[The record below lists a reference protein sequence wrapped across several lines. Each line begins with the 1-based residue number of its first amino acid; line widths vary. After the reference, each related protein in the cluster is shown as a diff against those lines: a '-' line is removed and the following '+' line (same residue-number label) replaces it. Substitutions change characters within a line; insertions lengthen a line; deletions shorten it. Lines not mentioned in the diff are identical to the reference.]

1 MMRIFKKIA
10 VFFVLVTS
18 VFIVSCSKNDSG
30 FESENMLSSSEK
42 EIKNNEKITKSIVAS
57 DAESIMEAVNTVAN
71 IIPGEEFT
79 VSVPEEL
86 DGLPSFDLGYHS
98 FLNNKDAYD
107 NFVKCFSEIFPDV
120 EFKPEYTMFSGEK
133 YDAISL
139 AYSEETEKVRMYVW
153 NEEGLRGEEATKR
166 IEELIKEKNLVK
178 PVIPLVE
185 DYKDEVFDDKTQVFM
200 YIYQDKGD
208 DKVFM
213 EAQSPVGNGLF
224 RFNRGVIAKRHFKN
238 DDFPDMLEA
247 YDQLSYFG
255 GFKKEVPADSEE
267 EVNMLDKTVKVKD
280 AVAVF
285 ESYINSLECI
295 ENKSA
300 DLKVKYVNIYELHGV
315 EGLQM
320 ICTSTYKGI
329 DFDGI
334 NGTSSYTEGDSGYQI
349 FCYGSM
355 INSFEVDSIYNIPVS
370 FRYIDEKESY
380 DMISAAEAVK
390 LVSKEM
396 SQTVEF
402 ELRKVELVY
411 FVESINGKS
420 TMPEDLSLETKVSWK
435 LSLYNKNDRI
445 TYVCYVNAEDGGNFH
460 YYKEIPE

>member
-1 MMRIFKKIA
+1 M
-10 VFFVLVTS
+10 
-18 VFIVSCSKNDSG
+18 
-30 FESENMLSSSEK
+30 
-42 EIKNNEKITKSIVAS
+42 
-57 DAESIMEAVNTVAN
+57 
-71 IIPGEEFT
+71 
-79 VSVPEEL
+79 
-86 DGLPSFDLGYHS
+86 
-98 FLNNKDAYD
+98 
-107 NFVKCFSEIFPDV
+107 
-120 EFKPEYTMFSGEK
+120 
-133 YDAISL
+133 
-139 AYSEETEKVRMYVW
+139 
-153 NEEGLRGEEATKR
+153 
-166 IEELIKEKNLVK
+166 
-178 PVIPLVE
+178 
-185 DYKDEVFDDKTQVFM
+185 
-200 YIYQDKGD
+200 
-208 DKVFM
+208 
-213 EAQSPVGNGLF
+213 
-224 RFNRGVIAKRHFKN
+224 
-238 DDFPDMLEA
+238 
-247 YDQLSYFG
+247 
-255 GFKKEVPADSEE
+255 
-267 EVNMLDKTVKVKD
+267 
-280 AVAVF
+280 
-285 ESYINSLECI
+285 
-295 ENKSA
+295 
-300 DLKVKYVNIYELHGV
+300 NIYELHGV

-420 TMPEDLSLETKVSWK
+420 TMPEDLSLETKASWK